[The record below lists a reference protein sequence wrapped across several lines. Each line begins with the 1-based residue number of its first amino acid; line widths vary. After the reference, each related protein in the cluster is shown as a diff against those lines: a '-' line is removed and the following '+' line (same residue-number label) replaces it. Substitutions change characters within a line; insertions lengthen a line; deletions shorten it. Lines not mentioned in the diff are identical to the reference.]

1 MPATDISCLKSL
13 FFISLTMSLF
23 LCASVV
29 SAQEGP
35 SEKHVAAMKKLDF
48 LIGKWKGI
56 GWQMTPQGAKEDA
69 MVEENIRPKL
79 DGLVL
84 MVEGVGKRTDP
95 ETGKEMIVHNALGLM
110 SYDPYGGG
118 YKMQSHLSNGRS
130 TTADAKFNDDGSFVW
145 WFKTPQGTIR
155 YTIKLNSADQ
165 WHEIGEFSADGE
177 NWRQFFEMTLDRVE
191 TE

>member
-35 SEKHVAAMKKLDF
+35 SEKHVAAMKSSIFDREMERNWL
-48 LIGKWKGI
+48 
-56 GWQMTPQGAKEDA
+56 ANDA
-69 MVEENIRPKL
+69 ARRQRRCDGRRKYPPKL

-110 SYDPYGGG
+110 SYDPHGGG

-177 NWRQFFEMTLDRVE
+177 NWRQFLR
-191 TE
+191 